1 MEVIPLRPR
10 GFCKGVVR
18 ALQLAKQ
25 ARLENPEQ
33 DITILGSLVHNRFVV
48 QALQYYNIKTV
59 EDRHK
64 QRIDLLEEITEGIV
78 IFSAHGVSTAVK
90 KRAAERGLIALDATC
105 EDVASTQQL
114 IEDYL
119 TMGREVIYVG
129 KALHPESLAIIESY
143 PEVHFISDIKQ
154 VEQLKLSTNCP
165 FVSNQTTLSTLQ
177 LEAIFDALVQRY
189 PLAEITNEICA
200 ATRFRQL
207 AVLESHDLDALIVVG
222 DPHSNNTQM
231 LASIGQD
238 KGIAHVFRYESIED
252 LDLSQFNKSW
262 RVGITSGASTP
273 TYLTNQL
280 IEYLTEVNL
289 DFPHPKPEVDL
300 QKIL

>member
-1 MEVIPLRPR
+1 MEIIPLRPR

-48 QALQYYNIKTV
+48 QALHYYNIKTV

-64 QRIDLLEEITEGIV
+64 QRIDLLDDIPGGIV

-90 KRAAERGLIALDATC
+90 QRAQARGLIALDATC
-105 EDVASTQQL
+105 EDVASTLQL
-114 IEDYL
+114 IKDYL
-119 TMGREVIYVG
+119 AMGREVIYVG
-129 KALHPESLAIIESY
+129 KESHPESLAIIESY
-143 PEVHFISDIKQ
+143 SDVHFVSDIKQ
-154 VEQLKLSTNCP
+154 VEHLKLLTNHP

-177 LEAIFDALVQRY
+177 LEAIFDAIVQRF

-207 AVLESHDLDALIVVG
+207 AVLESQQLDALIVVG

-252 LDLSQFNKSW
+252 LEITHFKKGW

-280 IEYLTEVNL
+280 IAYLTEVNL
-289 DFPHPKPEVDL
+289 DHPQPKPEVDL